1 VFVLSVLCN
10 VAPSAAKAADEAVP
24 NHPVLSD
31 RFNFELGGLYLESKT
46 SALLTT
52 AGGGGGV
59 GIDFEDILGL
69 EDRSLTEIVGFM
81 WRFAERWRL
90 EFEYFRLNRQA
101 NRTLQWE
108 IKWGGVTFPIGTNVD
123 STFNFYDARV
133 GAGYSFYKT
142 RDKELGAGLGLHV
155 SGIKAS
161 IESGVTGSE
170 SGKVLAPLPTLNLY
184 GNFALTDEWALR
196 FRVDW
201 LSLRYE
207 EYGGSLTSTALD
219 VLYQPF
225 RHVGFGL
232 GLRNYHL
239 KADFANSDWH
249 GRAEMHFTGPT
260 AFVTA
265 SF

>member
-1 VFVLSVLCN
+1 
-10 VAPSAAKAADEAVP
+10 
-24 NHPVLSD
+24 
-31 RFNFELGGLYLESKT
+31 
-46 SALLTT
+46 
-52 AGGGGGV
+52 
-59 GIDFEDILGL
+59 
-69 EDRSLTEIVGFM
+69 
-81 WRFAERWRL
+81 
-90 EFEYFRLNRQA
+90 
-101 NRTLQWE
+101 
-108 IKWGGVTFPIGTNVD
+108 
-123 STFNFYDARV
+123 
-133 GAGYSFYKT
+133 
-142 RDKELGAGLGLHV
+142 LGLHV